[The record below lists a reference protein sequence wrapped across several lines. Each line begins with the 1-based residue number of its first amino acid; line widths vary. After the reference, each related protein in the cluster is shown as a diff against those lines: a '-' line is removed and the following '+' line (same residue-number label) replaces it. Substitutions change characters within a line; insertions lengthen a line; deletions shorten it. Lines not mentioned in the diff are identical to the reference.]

1 MYVNKVQQ
9 SPNFGMALRI
19 KPQAVKALKQLS
31 RKEVESLQKVG
42 EMLKNTKYYNLEIG
56 EGGTRI
62 ITAPYGN
69 NYKGGCFECIQ
80 PQDEYLEL
88 KACLINKESLSST
101 KPEGKYKIMVKFPDQ
116 NAAASAYKDISE
128 TTSFVEKDAKIVKYL
143 DAREVERAEEAKVA
157 QDERMAVESMVDEL
171 FAKYPSI

>member
-1 MYVNKVQQ
+1 M
-9 SPNFGMALRI
+9 
-19 KPQAVKALKQLS
+19 
-31 RKEVESLQKVG
+31 
-42 EMLKNTKYYNLEIG
+42 
-56 EGGTRI
+56 
-62 ITAPYGN
+62 
-69 NYKGGCFECIQ
+69 
-80 PQDEYLEL
+80 
-88 KACLINKESLSST
+88 INKESLSST

-171 FAKYPSI
+171 FAKGVYSDKADTCKEEMSEVFNRGGFTKTFEKDVRAI